1 MRLPITLLIFA
12 LLVLAAAQYDTR
24 GYKKKK
30 VGVRSG
36 SGGLT
41 TGILAGILGS
51 LIGGWRQSR
60 KLSKKYKLE
69 KDELL
74 NYIKMQ
80 EDVYKKRDA
89 QWQKEYQKLYKAYE
103 TLENETLER
112 DYEEFKAPD
121 TNNDEMI
128 SRQEFAI
135 YVKKYLSSFPELSEA
150 DFPKFDDVDLNH
162 DGMVTFDEWQK
173 YLQMQKQKEAAE
185 SEAGKQ
191 RKNSGAYSELLEALG
206 GQFGNQQA
214 RGQARTA
221 GLRWFHNL
229 NNDDIFMFYCI

>member
-1 MRLPITLLIFA
+1 MRAASLILA
-12 LLVLAAAQYDTR
+12 LTLLVLAAAQYDTR
-24 GYKKKK
+24 GYNKKKAQA
-30 VGVRSG
+30 G

-41 TGILAGILGS
+41 TGILAGIVATFV
-51 LIGGWRQSR
+51 GGWRQGR

-80 EDVYKKRDA
+80 EDVYKQRDN

-135 YVKKYLSSFPELSEA
+135 YVTKYLSSFPELTEA
-150 DFPKFDDVDLNH
+150 DFPKFDDFDLNG
-162 DGMVTFDEWQK
+162 DGLVTFDEWQR

-185 SEAGKQ
+185 AEAGKQ
-191 RKNSGAYSELLEALG
+191 KKNSGAYAELLEALG
-206 GQFGNQQA
+206 GQFGGQQQA
-214 RGQARTA
+214 RGQAR
-221 GLRWFHNL
+221 GGMR
-229 NNDDIFMFYCI
+229 